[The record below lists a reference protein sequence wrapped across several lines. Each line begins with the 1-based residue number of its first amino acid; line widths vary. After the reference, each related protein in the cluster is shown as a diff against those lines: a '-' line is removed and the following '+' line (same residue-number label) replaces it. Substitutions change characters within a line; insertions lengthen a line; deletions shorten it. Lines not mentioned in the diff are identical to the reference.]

1 MTDIIE
7 QCARE
12 LADAMGDDFDSAHES
27 KSEWVDTRGEKGGR
41 FRDVNEPRQP
51 DYVDGARA
59 VLAKFKE
66 LTALRAAQQ
75 WRGIESAPRDGTEIL
90 GYREDGGIMLIRWT
104 YPAEFLTE
112 TECTALNIDPLSA
125 EHESWFFA
133 DFTAGDRIEGDCI
146 PTHWMPLPPE
156 PQPLPPGDGQ

>member
-27 KSEWVDTRGEKGGR
+27 KAEWIDTRGEKGGR

-75 WRGIESAPRDGTEIL
+75 WRGIESAPRDGIFEVTNGEKRAIAFRDN
-90 GYREDGGIMLIRWT
+90 GMSSYRWFSFESERD
-104 YPAEFLTE
+104 
-112 TECTALNIDPLSA
+112 LS
-125 EHESWFFA
+125 FA
-133 DFTAGDRIEGDCI
+133 
-146 PTHWMPLPPE
+146 PTHYRPL
-156 PQPLPPGDGQ
+156 QPLPAGDGQ